1 MKNIKTRSKSSL
13 FLMELIIVLMFFSL
27 SAAICMKVFAI
38 SKVKTDTA
46 RDLAQASFAAESFAE
61 VYKEYNGDMGK
72 VGEYYSVN
80 GATSDT
86 KKMVFFYDKEWNRIT
101 DGGEA
106 VYSMNIATDRDK
118 NLLRASIKV
127 AKVEDG
133 DGDAIIEIVAA
144 TTKAVGSGE
153 AS

>member
-38 SKVKTDTA
+38 SKVKTDSA

-61 VYKEYNGDMGK
+61 VYKEYHGDMGK
-72 VGEYYSVN
+72 VGEYYSVKS
-80 GATSDT
+80 ATSET
-86 KKMVFFYDKEWNRIT
+86 KKMVFFYDSEWNRIT

-106 VYSMNIATDRDK
+106 VYSMNISTDRDK
-118 NLLRASIKV
+118 NLLRASINVVRVDKEN
-127 AKVEDG
+127 AES
-133 DGDAIIEIVAA
+133 IIEIVAA
-144 TTKAVGSGE
+144 TTKDVAGGE

>member
-61 VYKEYNGDMGK
+61 VYKEYHGDMGK

-86 KKMVFFYDKEWNRIT
+86 KNMAFFYDKEWNRIT
-101 DGGEA
+101 EGGEA
-106 VYSMNIATDRDK
+106 AYSMSISTDRDM
-118 NLLRASIKV
+118 NLLRASIRV
-127 AKVEDG
+127 EKVENDTRDG
-133 DGDAIIEIVAA
+133 IIEIVAA
-144 TTKAVGSGE
+144 TTKTDTDGE